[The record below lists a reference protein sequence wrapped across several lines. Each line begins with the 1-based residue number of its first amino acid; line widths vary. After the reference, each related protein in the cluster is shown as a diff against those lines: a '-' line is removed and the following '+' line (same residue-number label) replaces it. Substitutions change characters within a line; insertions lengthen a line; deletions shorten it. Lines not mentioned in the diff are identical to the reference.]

1 MRWLDGI
8 TDSKNM
14 SLSKPREV
22 AGDREA
28 RRAAVRGVTK
38 SRTRVSGWTTTKAWT
53 PPSTS
58 LISHQHPFFTPADFQ
73 SATEISRIAVYY
85 PIQQCLSKHQRPLH
99 PEREMPPVWMPQ
111 TQGQSRRSQ
120 AVNPPHCPPAQPNV
134 CFRTP
139 VWMSG
144 HPCGLQRADL
154 WPGPQAPRS
163 PAWCRGR
170 LWVHLPGTCR
180 LPADQQ
186 GRCLGFLWLLQQNIT
201 D

>member
-1 MRWLDGI
+1 MDAALRVPDFTPG
-8 TDSKNM
+8 
-14 SLSKPREV
+14 SLSY
-22 AGDREA
+22 
-28 RRAAVRGVTK
+28 
-38 SRTRVSGWTTTKAWT
+38 
-53 PPSTS
+53 
-58 LISHQHPFFTPADFQ
+58 FQ

-111 TQGQSRRSQ
+111 TQGQSWRSQ
-120 AVNPPHCPPAQPNV
+120 AVNLPHCPPAQPNLCV
-134 CFRTP
+134 RTP

-163 PAWCRGR
+163 PGWCRGR
-170 LWVHLPGTCR
+170 LSLPWSLWVHLPGTYR
-180 LPADQQ
+180 LPANQQ